1 MFIVKHN
8 EVLSVNNFVDD
19 LNSHRWAA
27 LSLDIGSHLDRFV
40 TISLRLS
47 LFDILQPKPL
57 LLQ

>member
-1 MFIVKHN
+1 MCIVKHN

-19 LNSHRWAA
+19 LNSHRLAA

-47 LFDILQPKPL
+47 PFDILQP
-57 LLQ
+57 